1 MIPSF
6 SPGEIVTAESTRSA
20 RLKWVVI
27 VDRSVPV
34 GRMVNAVACISAATG
49 DMVNGLIARG
59 GPDADGVTHPG
70 LPWAGCS
77 VLSAGS
83 EQLVNVRRK
92 AADVDSILVVDMPEA
107 AQTNRIYDDY
117 LAELSTTHTPDVA
130 PIALSMIG
138 PRAEID
144 AIVKRLSLLA

>member
-6 SPGEIVTAESTRSA
+6 LPEEIVTAESTRSA
-20 RLKWVVI
+20 RLKWVII
-27 VDRSVPV
+27 VDKTAPV

-49 DMVNGLIARG
+49 DMVDGLIARG
-59 GPDADGVTHPG
+59 GPDADGVAHPG

-77 VLSAGS
+77 VLTAGA
-83 EQLVNVRRK
+83 EQLANVRRK
-92 AADVDSILVVDMPEA
+92 AADIESILVVDMPES
-107 AQTNRIYDDY
+107 AQANRIYDEY
-117 LAELSTTHTPDVA
+117 LAELSTTRTTDVA
-130 PIALSMIG
+130 AIALSMIG